1 MVTIRFRHWS
11 RSWNA
16 LITWLSRHWSRSC
29 QALITWLSRCWSRG
43 WAVADHAAGRRSFP
57 SPMPSNCFLLQAKY
71 CVWEVLWVISASVW
85 HYLPPERVYFCYWLR
100 TGVSQYIQKMIRG
113 EYSFKSVFKVCQY
126 VTKLLRMSIKCSHL
140 NSFLARVTQL
150 ALLIINH
157 Q

>member
-1 MVTIRFRHWS
+1 MAAHQAPLSLGFSRQEHWS
-11 RSWNA
+11 G
-16 LITWLSRHWSRSC
+16 LP
-29 QALITWLSRCWSRG
+29 
-43 WAVADHAAGRRSFP
+43 FP

-140 NSFLARVTQL
+140 NSFLARYKTDQNFFFFISFL
-150 ALLIINH
+150 KYYSIILLYMFFLI
-157 Q
+157 